1 MLFKGATISDLL
13 GVDATDW
20 GSQSSNR
27 HIEKLRVYLH
37 TMQVEVFWLVCIFLN
52 TVNMIVEEQ
61 YEGGRV
67 GHSLGVYSEM
77 GSDRNLSLEG
87 TLKAMEAMFAL
98 MFTIET
104 ALWLIVLKWHFFY
117 VRMRVLD
124 LFVVAFTDVGIILEE
139 FVPVPVNVQVLR
151 LLRLT
156 KVFRLLRLLK
166 RAEQMEA
173 IMIMAAALRRCV
185 DSASWAIIILFGCL
199 SVFALLITSIVRD
212 RYLSEDSSLNHD
224 QKVQAFKY
232 FGSYARSML
241 SMFELALANWTP
253 ISRFLTE
260 NVHEWWMIFLVLYK
274 LTIGFAMIGILN
286 SVFMQETFQA
296 TELDNDIMVAKK
308 RRADAAHRKK
318 MMDLFDLADRD
329 HDGTIGRQEFGKM
342 LLEPAIRTWLMSM
355 NLDISDANLLFD
367 LIDDGSDPNGM
378 IDKEELIAGIAR
390 LRGPARSID
399 VKALR
404 KQLEAA

>member
-1 MLFKGATISDLL
+1 
-13 GVDATDW
+13 
-20 GSQSSNR
+20 
-27 HIEKLRVYLH
+27 
-37 TMQVEVFWLVCIFLN
+37 
-52 TVNMIVEEQ
+52 
-61 YEGGRV
+61 
-67 GHSLGVYSEM
+67 
-77 GSDRNLSLEG
+77 
-87 TLKAMEAMFAL
+87 
-98 MFTIET
+98 
-104 ALWLIVLKWHFFY
+104 
-117 VRMRVLD
+117 MRVLD

-224 QKVQAFKY
+224 QQVQAFKY

-329 HDGTIGRQEFGKM
+329 HDGTIGRQEFAKM